1 MPSRTSPGPGPRR
14 PPGCASPAGQPSRA
28 GPRRAARPDRS
39 AHCAARQFPRRW
51 TPPPVAAPD
60 AGRTR
65 TEATPAATAGP
76 ARAEDGRPR
85 ATLRPPA
92 GDRPGKRGRRRALH
106 LIATDVEA
114 TIGGRGPARLR
125 SSVLRIQFRWATA
138 GTSAGVPASLLSVSP
153 AGRTPR
159 RWRTIPRGCAAAR
172 RGRSPYDGDMSGYHP
187 AVEEYL
193 ETILELEESGI
204 LPMRAR
210 IVERL
215 GVSAPAVSETVKR
228 LEREGYLTLGS
239 D

>member
-14 PPGCASPAGQPSRA
+14 PPGCASPAGQRSRA
-28 GPRRAARPDRS
+28 GPRRAARPARS
-39 AHCAARQFPRRW
+39 AHCAARRFPRRW

-76 ARAEDGRPR
+76 ARAEDSRPR

-92 GDRPGKRGRRRALH
+92 GDRPGERGRRRALH
-106 LIATDVEA
+106 PVATDVEA

-138 GTSAGVPASLLSVSP
+138 GTSADVPASLLSVSP

-159 RWRTIPRGCAAAR
+159 RWRTIPPRLRGASPRAFAVQWR
-172 RGRSPYDGDMSGYHP
+172 HVRLPPSRGGVPRDLSLIHISEPTRLGMISY
-187 AVEEYL
+187 AVFCL
-193 ETILELEESGI
+193 KKKKKTKTIKFSLYI
-204 LPMRAR
+204 LP
-210 IVERL
+210 
-215 GVSAPAVSETVKR
+215 
-228 LEREGYLTLGS
+228 
-239 D
+239 